1 MTNIVGFAGVHF
13 DSVDTKATSASNAI
27 STGYKIT
34 AGIWQSGPYYGAFAP
49 PHVFKYFYLSGLG
62 LLGCGPGASIELRSI
77 GANASDAS
85 VKPYLHR

>member
-49 PHVFKYFYLSGLG
+49 PRL
-62 LLGCGPGASIELRSI
+62 AQ
-77 GANASDAS
+77 
-85 VKPYLHR
+85 